1 MILKI
6 APSKVGPFQ
15 KIQSL
20 LCLIYLSDLKS
31 NNLSKNIGSSH
42 LQQIRCNVHHI
53 KINRKLKTSPA
64 DSIAKK
70 IYESRARNPR
80 KQMIV

>member
-6 APSKVGPFQ
+6 PPSKVDPFQ

-31 NNLSKNIGSSH
+31 NNLSKNINMGSSY

-53 KINRKLKTSPA
+53 KINRKLETSPA

-70 IYESRARNPR
+70 T
-80 KQMIV
+80 